1 MENCY
6 HCGLE
11 IPPNTDFKVEI
22 NGENRLMCCA
32 GCAAVA
38 QMIVAGG
45 LADYYQK
52 RDALPNSP
60 REAKPAVL
68 EELALFDH
76 QNFQKNFVQQK
87 AENLLEA
94 SLLLEGMTCAACL
107 WLIERHLMNQKGVVS
122 VEINYATRRARIAW
136 DLTKT
141 KLSQIL
147 ESVAQIGYR
156 AYPYDAAKNEALN
169 KKERKDALWRLWVA
183 GFGMMQVMMY
193 AFPIYIA
200 DGDMSPEIENL
211 MRWAGCLLTLP
222 VIFYSAAPFFKNAY
236 RDLKIR
242 HLGMDVPVALGIG
255 VAFSA
260 SIYALLTQT
269 GEVYFDSVTM
279 FVFFLLA
286 GRFVEM
292 TARQKA
298 MAGSESLARLVPN
311 FAHRLQKN
319 GQIEECL
326 VADLNVGDFVLIKPG
341 EIIPADGVV
350 EEGPS
355 AVDERLLTGESR
367 AIPKSS
373 GDNLTGGALNGESAL
388 KMRVLA
394 LGENTKLSA
403 IIRLM
408 ERSSSDKPKI
418 VVLSDKIAAY
428 FVAAVLILALSV
440 ATYWLAHDSS
450 KALWITV
457 SVLVVTCPCALSL
470 ATPVALTVAT
480 GALAKDG
487 ILTTH
492 GHAIET
498 LARATHFV
506 FDKTGTLTRGELAL
520 QKIIVLKDIGESDAL
535 KIAASLEVASE
546 HPLSR
551 AILAKANAYFE
562 NFMALTVENFQ
573 NQAGFGV
580 SGEIDG
586 KKYVLGRLNL
596 NDFKKSKR
604 LKPFVE
610 AGDTLIVLKRD
621 ETPLA
626 VFALSDTLRDD
637 APALINA
644 LKEAGKTVV
653 LLTGDSDSVAQKM
666 GERLG
671 FDKTAVFSE
680 QSPEGKHKVVEN
692 LQKMGAVVAMFGDG
706 INDAPVLAQAQVSI
720 VMGSGSELAR
730 TQADLILL
738 NSKLFSVYRGILRS
752 RRTLK
757 TISQNL
763 AWAVCYNIV
772 ALPLAMAGYVTP
784 WMAGIGMSASSLMVV
799 LNSLRIE
806 RKI

>member
-1 MENCY
+1 MENLCY

-11 IPPNTDFKVEI
+11 IPKGVDLKVAI
-22 NGENRLMCCA
+22 NGENRAMCCA

-38 QMIVAGG
+38 KMIVSGG
-45 LADYYQK
+45 LSNYYQK

-107 WLIERHLMNQKGVVS
+107 WLIERHLMNQIGVAS

-193 AFPIYIA
+193 AFPVYIA

-211 MRWAGCLLTLP
+211 MRWAGFLLTLP

-298 MAGSESLARLVPN
+298 MAGSESLARLMPN

-341 EIIPADGVV
+341 EIIPADGIVLK
-350 EEGPS
+350 GQS
-355 AVDERLLTGESR
+355 WVDESLLTGESMPI
-367 AIPKSS
+367 AKKENDFLI
-373 GDNLTGGALNGESAL
+373 GGAINRDSAL
-388 KMRVLA
+388 TMRVQKV
-394 LGENTKLSA
+394 GENTKLSA

-408 ERSSSDKPKI
+408 EHSSMNKPKI
-418 VVLSDKIAAY
+418 VILADKIAAY

-480 GALAKDG
+480 GALAKEG

-492 GHAIET
+492 NHSIET

-506 FDKTGTLTRGELAL
+506 FDKTGTLTEGKLHL
-520 QKIIVLKDIGESDAL
+520 QTCLPLNNKMRQECLR
-535 KIAASLEVASE
+535 IACSLEKLSE
-546 HPLSR
+546 HPFAR
-551 AILAKANAYFE
+551 ALLKEVNHFE
-562 NFMALTVENFQ
+562 NFSALTVENFQ
-573 NQAGFGV
+573 NQVGKGV
-580 SGEIDG
+580 VGSIEGQHYFLG
-586 KKYVLGRLNL
+586 KLNQSDWTLL
-596 NDFKKSKR
+596 NKQISPDCASSW
-604 LKPFVE
+604 
-610 AGDTLIVLKRD
+610 IVLKENNLPIAFLGFSD
-621 ETPLA
+621 
-626 VFALSDTLRDD
+626 ALRED
-637 APALINA
+637 AKAFIQA
-644 LKEAGKTVV
+644 LKKEKKSLC
-653 LLTGDSDSVAQKM
+653 LLSGDSVRAAQKI
-666 GERLG
+666 GQQLG
-671 FDKTAVFSE
+671 FDSSEILAE
-680 QSPEGKHKVVEN
+680 QSPEEKHRFVEN
-692 LQKMGAVVAMFGDG
+692 LQKNGAIVAMFGDG
-706 INDAPVLAQAQVSI
+706 VNDAPVLAKAQVSI
-720 VMGSGSELAR
+720 VMNEGADLAKN
-730 TQADLILL
+730 QADLILL
-738 NSKLFSVYRGILRS
+738 HSKLFSVYLGILRS

-784 WMAGIGMSASSLMVV
+784 WMAGIGMSASSLLVV
-799 LNSLRIE
+799 LNSLRIG
-806 RKI
+806 KK